1 MNHDPSTKSIFPVMQ
16 STVQGKGRISNRM
29 GDFMEMKNDESAV
42 GEKMSILFLGKEA
55 LPNFAS
61 SLFSDKHKKFHNAPE
76 RATAQSFDDCYLL
89 AEEFERLLGFE
100 QLSEDSPMAIHFD
113 EISKPGQVEDI
124 DLQNSCLVIVCGGFE
139 KEEDTKSAF
148 EMISETLSKSILVNC
163 SDFTQVQDL
172 VGDECILINQK
183 LDTIMGESSR
193 VNVTLAMIQFM
204 LSPPKEDVIPDI
216 QHALRKLEC
225 LADIEIPPSS
235 SSKEQK
241 NWQKSL
247 ENLKNRQI
255 RSSKSF
261 DRRTYPH
268 SYEDEVADRL
278 NFDHW
283 LDSIRKDLYSAN
295 LELLEKEVVES
306 LKILNAIWKLTTNQ
320 PKSSHLDEEKTQ
332 LLEFW
337 KKQCLK
343 EDLKSTL
350 ASLNK
355 FYGQDI
361 KSNNAFYGKGI
372 FDASSGYNILGNHAK
387 FMNWSKKSKDSNL
400 YNFSPYLWNIFEQ
413 INVLVTANGRYGS
426 QTETP
431 KEEYQYW
438 ISPTRTESF
447 NHFQLNFEIRRRFLE
462 FKEHGGYLGWKN

>member
-1 MNHDPSTKSIFPVMQ
+1 
-16 STVQGKGRISNRM
+16 M

-61 SLFSDKHKKFHNAPE
+61 SLFSDEHKKFHNAPE
-76 RATAQSFDDCYLL
+76 RAPAQSFDDCYLL

-225 LADIEIPPSS
+225 LADLEIPPSP

-247 ENLKNRQI
+247 EDLKNRQI
-255 RSSKSF
+255 RSSQSF
-261 DRRTYPH
+261 DRRIYPH
-268 SYEDEVADRL
+268 SYEEGAADRS

-283 LDSIRKDLYSAN
+283 LHSIRSELHSAKQ
-295 LELLEKEVVES
+295 ELLEQEVVES
-306 LKILNAIWKLTTNQ
+306 LKILNAIWKHTTNQ

-337 KKQCLK
+337 KKRCLE

-372 FDASSGYNILGNHAK
+372 LDASSEYNILGNHAK
-387 FMNWSKKSKDSNL
+387 FMNWSEKSKHSNL
-400 YNFSPYLWNIFEQ
+400 YNFSPYLWNVFEQ
-413 INVLVTANGRYGS
+413 LTVLVTANGRYGS

-447 NHFQLNFEIRRRFLE
+447 NLFQLNFEIRRRFLE
-462 FKEHGGYLGWKN
+462 FKEQGGYLGWKN